1 MSARAHVQSAPFGEE
16 YLIVNNVARAEDHL
30 ATQICL
36 IPCEEFEEL
45 KETIE
50 AHNRSGNR

>member
-1 MSARAHVQSAPFGEE
+1 MSARS
-16 YLIVNNVARAEDHL
+16 RAVRAIRRGVFDREQRRESRRPL
-30 ATQICL
+30 AAQICL

-50 AHNRSGNR
+50 AYNRFGNR

>member
-1 MSARAHVQSAPFGEE
+1 MRAHVQSAPFGAV
-16 YLIVNNVARAEDHL
+16 YLIVNNVAKAEDHL
-30 ATQICL
+30 AAQICL

-50 AHNRSGNR
+50 AYNRFGKR